1 MRNAFS
7 MITAIFVIVIMA
19 SVAAFV
25 LNLSGK
31 VVKSTTTQYQ
41 HEQAELYAKSYTE
54 YAILAVTGHDRAGG
68 CLKDITG
75 HIGHPS
81 TGDGYQIHTRIAY
94 IVNGTIIPFNN
105 TNCSSTRLLS
115 TGVTETSTPMSILV
129 DVYVDYKDPDN
140 PSGPWLTVHRRSIQ
154 KI

>member
-1 MRNAFS
+1 MREAFS
-7 MITAIFVIVIMA
+7 MITAIFVILIMA

-31 VVKSTTTQYQ
+31 IVKSTTTQYQ

-54 YAILAVTGHDRAGG
+54 YAILAVTGHNRSSG
-68 CLKDITG
+68 CLEDING
-75 HIGHPS
+75 SIGSPS
-81 TGDGYQIHTRIAY
+81 TGNGYQIHTHIAY
-94 IVNGTIIPFNN
+94 IVNGNELTTFTCNDPARI
-105 TNCSSTRLLS
+105 LS
-115 TGVTETSTPMSILV
+115 TNVTEPSTPMSILI
-129 DVYVDYKDPDN
+129 DAYVDFKDPDN